1 MTPTRRKRLI
11 WVAAVLAGVA
21 MSVALALRAFKD
33 NMFYFY
39 SPSQVLAG
47 EVPVNKT
54 IRLGG
59 MVIPGSIDRAEGS
72 MTVNFLVTDTKETVK
87 VEYTGILPDLF
98 RDGQG
103 VIARGQMQNELF
115 VAGEVLAKHDENYMP
130 PEVAEAIHSA
140 GGEGT

>member
-1 MTPTRRKRLI
+1 MTPKRKKRLY

-21 MSVALALRAFKD
+21 LSTALAFRAFED

-47 EVPVNKT
+47 EVPVDKT
-54 IRLGG
+54 IRVGG
-59 MVIPGSIDRAEGS
+59 LVLPGSIERAEGS
-72 MTVNFLVTDTKETVK
+72 LTVRFLVTDTKETVK
-87 VEYTGILPDLF
+87 VEFTGILPDLF

-103 VIARGQMQNELF
+103 VIARGQMQDEMF

-130 PEVAEAIHSA
+130 PEVADAIHTA
-140 GGEGT
+140 GGG

>member
-1 MTPTRRKRLI
+1 MTPKRKKRLY

-21 MSVALALRAFKD
+21 LSTALAFRAFED

-47 EVPVNKT
+47 EVPIDKT
-54 IRLGG
+54 IRVGG
-59 MVIPGSIDRAEGS
+59 LVLPGSIERADGS
-72 MTVNFLVTDTKETVK
+72 LTVRFLVTDTKETVK
-87 VEYTGILPDLF
+87 VEFTGILPDLF

-103 VIARGQMQNELF
+103 VIARGQMRGDMF

-130 PEVAEAIHSA
+130 PEVADAIHTA
-140 GGEGT
+140 GGG

>member
-1 MTPTRRKRLI
+1 MTPKRRKRLY
-11 WVAAVLAGVA
+11 WVAAVLSGVA
-21 MSVALALRAFKD
+21 ISVALAFRAFED

-39 SPSQVLAG
+39 SPTQVLAG

-59 MVIPGSIDRAEGS
+59 LVIPGSIERADGS
-72 MTVNFLVTDTKETVK
+72 LTVRFLVTDTKETVP
-87 VEYTGILPDLF
+87 VEFTGILPDLF

-103 VIARGQMQNELF
+103 VIARGRMQDEMF

-130 PEVAEAIHSA
+130 PEVADAIHSA
-140 GGEGT
+140 GGT